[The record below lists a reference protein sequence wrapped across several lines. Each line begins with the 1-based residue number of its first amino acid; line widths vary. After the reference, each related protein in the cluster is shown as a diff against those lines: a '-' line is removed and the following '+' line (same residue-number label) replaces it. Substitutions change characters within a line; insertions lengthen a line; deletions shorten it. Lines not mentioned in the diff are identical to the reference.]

1 MRDTALQH
9 AYAVIMAGGSGTR
22 FWPLS
27 RRRRPKQLLTLLT
40 KRTLLEEAVNRVR
53 GLLPADRIYVYTN
66 NLLKAAC
73 SRCLRGIPPSHIVAE
88 PAARNTAPTIGLAAH
103 EILRRDPDGIM
114 VVLPA
119 DHVIRRVARFQRA
132 LRAGCSWVSVEG
144 RSVTIGLKPDGPET
158 GYGYIQK
165 GRRAGKSGATVIFS
179 VDRFTEKP
187 PIETAREYVASGRY
201 LWNGGMFIW
210 RAATLLKNLERAKP
224 EMARA
229 LARIS
234 AAGGVRATRTL
245 RRIFP
250 RLEKVSIDFAVMESI
265 SDCYVIEADL
275 GWSDVGSWAVVHD
288 LAPKDSEGNTRPRS
302 SLSLDSSGN
311 MIVAPTKT
319 VVTVGVKGLVI
330 VDTKDALLVADLR
343 RSQDIGKAVR
353 ELERLGRKDL
363 L

>member
-1 MRDTALQH
+1 M
-9 AYAVIMAGGSGTR
+9 
-22 FWPLS
+22 
-27 RRRRPKQLLTLLT
+27 
-40 KRTLLEEAVNRVR
+40 
-53 GLLPADRIYVYTN
+53 PADRIYIYTN
-66 NLLKAAC
+66 DLLKAAC
-73 SRCLRGIPPSHIVAE
+73 SRCLRGIPPAHIIAE

-119 DHVIRRVARFQRA
+119 DHVIRNVARFQRA
-132 LRAGCSWVSVEG
+132 LRAGCRWASVEG
-144 RSVTIGLKPDGPET
+144 RSVTIGLKPEGPET
-158 GYGYIQK
+158 GYGYIQQGK
-165 GRRAGKSGATVIFS
+165 SAGKSGGVEIFS

-210 RAATLLKNLERAKP
+210 RAATLLRNLERAKP

-234 AAGGVRATRTL
+234 AAGGVRSTRTL
-245 RRIFP
+245 RKIFP
-250 RLEKVSIDFAVMESI
+250 RIEKVSIDFAVMESI

-288 LAPKDSEGNTRPRS
+288 LSAKDPEGNARPRS

-319 VVTVGVKGLVI
+319 VVTVGVRDLII

-343 RSQDIGKAVR
+343 RSQDIGKAVQ